1 MHMSRVNRGFVGPSG
16 GIVGGVGGGPG
27 GLVAGVLEEEVLRL
41 GGMRVGSGVAGE
53 ESEEGGRGEI
63 GWNGAKKKD
72 FFFFDLL
79 FKEGI
84 FFVFKSVNN
93 KTFVNKK
100 ETEQEKMKLEGK
112 KRKNSKRKV
121 EEQMNK

>member
-1 MHMSRVNRGFVGPSG
+1 MLIEALLARVEVLLVVLVEDLEDWSW
-16 GIVGGVGGGPG
+16 GVLRKRCCSLEAQ
-27 GLVAGVLEEEVLRL
+27 GLVVESWEKRARKEEGEKWGEEEGL
-41 GGMRVGSGVAGE
+41 
-53 ESEEGGRGEI
+53 
-63 GWNGAKKKD
+63 

-100 ETEQEKMKLEGK
+100 ETEQEKM
-112 KRKNSKRKV
+112 N
-121 EEQMNK
+121 